1 MTVMVDQRI
10 AVLNKNVCLLMY
22 ACNTIISHF

>member
-1 MTVMVDQRI
+1 MTVMVGQRI
-10 AVLNKNVCLLMY
+10 AVLNKNVYRMMY